1 MAFAGTV
8 LPSQRDVELSQAL
21 FAFPTCGWL
30 LILAERFPTTEIV
43 QKART
48 PAAGLGFDPERCTG
62 RNELA
67 IVTPTKVHPLV
78 KPEPTKP
85 PAAGE
90 KEKGGP
96 GGTPRFS
103 SPLERLPHP
112 SQKESAKTTN
122 NIEK

>member
-48 PAAGLGFDPERCTG
+48 GLHCLSLCLYVACR
-62 RNELA
+62 RNFR
-67 IVTPTKVHPLV
+67 KC
-78 KPEPTKP
+78 
-85 PAAGE
+85 
-90 KEKGGP
+90 
-96 GGTPRFS
+96 RFVLGS
-103 SPLERLPHP
+103 STIH
-112 SQKESAKTTN
+112 TN
-122 NIEK
+122 R